1 MSERLTE
8 IEIKL
13 AHVEQALND
22 MSDVVY
28 AQQSA
33 IDRLERACEQLRQRV
48 EDSEAGG
55 GPAGDEKPPHY

>member
-13 AHVEQALND
+13 AHVEQALHE
-22 MSDVVY
+22 MSDVIY

-33 IDRLERACEQLRQRV
+33 IDRLELAYEHLRQRV
-48 EDSEAGG
+48 ANSEAGAA
-55 GPAGDEKPPHY
+55 AGDEKPPHY